1 MYNRYRRRKQKS
13 KKKCLNTNKHYS
25 RRKHMHK
32 QKCYNTY
39 KNNKLRKNIKGGN
52 KTIKMKSK
60 EEQDISLNKILR
72 SGNKKNPQLKFKVV
86 EYDKEKNKV
95 KVSLNFKFPKNTFL
109 SLKSKNVNTT
119 KNTLQKLIDTYFK
132 DRKKNKD
139 FLTAIANTFVNTT
152 KATTSMITGD
162 SASKHT
168 DKHDDKHAGKSA
180 DKHAGK
186 SAGK

>member
-119 KNTLQKLIDTYFK
+119 KNTLQKLVDTYFK
-132 DRKKNKD
+132 DRKKNED
-139 FLTAIANTFVNTT
+139 FLTTIVNTFVNTT
-152 KATTSMITGD
+152 KATTSMITG
-162 SASKHT
+162 KHT
-168 DKHDDKHAGKSA
+168 GKRAGKHTG
-180 DKHAGK
+180 KRAGK
-186 SAGK
+186 HTGKQ